1 MSPLLPPLGLLV
13 ETVLDPYALDPDPI
27 VSVNV
32 PVLAL
37 RLILEPWLL
46 TASDLTPVFAICI
59 LFVPLETLIPLPA
72 LIVASANPLDE
83 PISN

>member
-1 MSPLLPPLGLLV
+1 LLPPLGLPV

-27 VSVNV
+27 VSVSA
-32 PVLAL
+32 PVLSF
-37 RLILEPWLL
+37 RLILEPWLV

-59 LFVPLETLIPLPA
+59 LFVPLVTLTPLPA
-72 LIVASANPLDE
+72 VIFASANPLDE

>member
-1 MSPLLPPLGLLV
+1 MLV

-46 TASDLTPVFAICI
+46 TASDLTPVFPISI
-59 LFVPLETLIPLPA
+59 LLVPLVTLIPLPA
-72 LIVASANPLDE
+72 PIFASANPLDE
-83 PISN
+83 AISN

>member
-1 MSPLLPPLGLLV
+1 MLPPLGLLV

-27 VSVNV
+27 VSVNA
-32 PVLAL
+32 PVLEF

-46 TASDLTPVFAICI
+46 TASDLTPVLAIVI
-59 LFVPLETLIPLPA
+59 LLAPLVTLIPLPCD
-72 LIVASANPLDE
+72 IVCSENPLDE

>member
-1 MSPLLPPLGLLV
+1 MLPPLGLLV
-13 ETVLDPYALDPDPI
+13 EIVRAPYALEPDPI

-32 PVLAL
+32 PVLEF
-37 RLILEPWLL
+37 RLILEPPDI
-46 TASDLTPVFAICI
+46 ASDLTPVFAICI

-72 LIVASANPLDE
+72 LIFASANPLDE

>member
-27 VSVNV
+27 VNV
-32 PVLAL
+32 KAPVLEL

-46 TASDLTPVFAICI
+46 TASDLTPVLAICM
-59 LFVPLETLIPLPA
+59 LLLPLVTLIPLPA
-72 LIVASANPLDE
+72 LIFASANPLDE